1 MRGGRATPFGTG
13 LINDT
18 FRVDTADEGYVVQRL
33 HPVFSPTIHYDIDAV
48 TRHLAGRGMVTPRLI
63 TADDGALWVEHDEA
77 GDTRVW
83 RAITFVP
90 ESHTYDR
97 VPSPR
102 VARAAG
108 ALVGRFHAALGDL
121 AHEYQPRKTRPHDT
135 ARHFDTLE
143 KALAEHREHR
153 LFREVATL
161 ADELFARARPLRDFS
176 AMPARHAHGD
186 LKVSNVLFDARDEG
200 LCLVDLDTV
209 GRMPWAHEMG
219 DALRSWCNPAGEDAR
234 EVELDV
240 GLFAAAIEGYACA
253 ARGFVTPD
261 ERESLVEGLATI
273 TRELTARFLVDAL
286 REQYFG
292 WDATRFATRGEHNL
306 VRARGQWRLAESVR
320 AQRGALDAIVRGVF
334 G

>member
-1 MRGGRATPFGTG
+1 MRGGRASPFGTG

-18 FRVDTADEGYVVQRL
+18 FRVDTADASFVVQRL

-48 TRHLAGRGMVTPRLI
+48 TRHLAGKGAVTPRVLR
-63 TADDGALWVEHDEA
+63 ADDGALWVEHTED
-77 GDTRVW
+77 GHPRVW

-108 ALVGRFHAALGDL
+108 ALVGRFHTALGDL

-135 ARHFDTLE
+135 ARHFDALE
-143 KALAEHREHR
+143 KALVEHRAHR
-153 LFREVATL
+153 LFGAVASI
-161 ADELFARARPLRDFS
+161 ADELFSRARPLRDFS
-176 AMPARHAHGD
+176 VMPARHAHGD
-186 LKVSNVLFDARDEG
+186 LKVSNVLFDPRDEA

-219 DALRSWCNPAGEDAR
+219 DALRSWCNPAGEDAH
-234 EVELDV
+234 EVEIDV
-240 GLFAAAIEGYACA
+240 GLFSAAVEGYAST
-253 ARGFVTPD
+253 AREVVTPD
-261 ERESLVEGLATI
+261 ERESLVDGLATI
-273 TRELTARFLVDAL
+273 TRELTARFLADAL

-292 WDATRFATRGEHNL
+292 WDANRFATRGEHNL
-306 VRARGQWRLAESVR
+306 LRATGQWRLAESVR
-320 AQRGALDAIVRGVF
+320 RRRDALEAIVREVF
-334 G
+334 R